1 MQERTKKALLENVR
15 FILDEGV
22 LLTLKQ
28 INNPVIQESFTL
40 VYKMYDLLKEKMD
53 TEQLCLTIQFL
64 LHFMLHPLTPAYQ
77 KYKIISYLN
86 TIFFTMI

>member
-53 TEQLCLTIQFL
+53 TE
-64 LHFMLHPLTPAYQ
+64 
-77 KYKIISYLN
+77 
-86 TIFFTMI
+86 